1 MEGRAGISMTDFEYT
16 VKVYADAVE
25 LGRSPETI
33 PGEYKKAV
41 EFELNQRKEKHILL
55 GDFVRNKMV
64 SAHKNAHEI

>member
-1 MEGRAGISMTDFEYT
+1 MEGRAGISMMDFEYT

-41 EFELNQRKEKHILL
+41 EFELN
-55 GDFVRNKMV
+55 
-64 SAHKNAHEI
+64 

>member
-1 MEGRAGISMTDFEYT
+1 MQSSWVDRRKQF
-16 VKVYADAVE
+16 
-25 LGRSPETI
+25 R
-33 PGEYKKAV
+33 GEYKKAV